1 MRKLAL
7 AGLACA
13 VALLAAAPWQQG
25 GGGVSEPARW
35 DKVFGAKEPR
45 YRTEPNEF
53 LQRCLQ
59 RLADEQ
65 WLAPGSAI
73 DLAGGDGRNAL
84 LLAERGFN
92 TTLIDISKVGLEKAK
107 AAAATRSLA
116 LDCHEVD
123 LYAFDYGVAQW
134 DLLSLI
140 YFNPAL
146 SIADRLKAAVKPGG
160 VIVIEGQGSEHEGG
174 GPPKAT
180 LFKPGQLLQAFADW
194 RVLHYED
201 GRFESDWN
209 QGPKTHV
216 VRLLA
221 RKPGGPAK

>member
-7 AGLACA
+7 TGWACA
-13 VALLAAAPWQQG
+13 MTLFAAAPWQQ

-35 DKVFGAKEPR
+35 DKVFGASEAR

-59 RLADEQ
+59 RLAEER

-84 LLAERGFN
+84 WLAERGFA
-92 TTLIDISKVGLEKAK
+92 TTLIDISKVGLDKAR
-107 AAAATRSLA
+107 AAATARKLA
-116 LDCHEVD
+116 LDCREAD
-123 LYAFDYGVAQW
+123 LYAFDYGVGRW

-146 SIADRLKAAVKPGG
+146 SIVDKLKAAVKPGG

-174 GPPKAT
+174 GPPKST
-180 LFKPGQLLQAFADW
+180 LYKPGQLLQAFADW

-209 QGPKTHV
+209 LGSRTHV

-221 RKPGGPAK
+221 RKPKP

>member
-1 MRKLAL
+1 
-7 AGLACA
+7 LACA
-13 VALLAAAPWQQG
+13 GALLLAASRPQQ

-53 LQRCLQ
+53 LGRCLQ
-59 RLADEQ
+59 RLAEEK
-65 WLAPGSAI
+65 WHVGGTAI

-84 LLAERGFN
+84 LLAERGFA
-92 TTLIDISKVGLEKAK
+92 TTLIDISKVGLEKA
-107 AAAATRSLA
+107 AAAASKRSLA
-116 LDCHEVD
+116 LDCREAD
-123 LYAFDYGVAQW
+123 LYAFDYGAAQW

-146 SIADRLKAAVKPGG
+146 SIVDRLKAAVKPGG
-160 VIVIEGQGSEHEGG
+160 IVVIEGQGSEHEGG

-180 LFKPGQLLQAFADW
+180 LFRPGQLLEAFSDW

-209 QGPKTHV
+209 LGPTTHV
-216 VRLLA
+216 VRLMA
-221 RKPGGPAK
+221 RKPGGKEK